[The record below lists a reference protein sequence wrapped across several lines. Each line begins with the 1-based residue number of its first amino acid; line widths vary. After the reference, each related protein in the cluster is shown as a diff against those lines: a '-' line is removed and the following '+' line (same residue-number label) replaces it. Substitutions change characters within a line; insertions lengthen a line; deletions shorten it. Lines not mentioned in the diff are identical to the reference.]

1 MGGQRER
8 GQPARDELVR
18 VLAERDVVCAVA
30 DESSEARAHRCGL
43 DGRSLP
49 LVVDELCGIEPGALL
64 RVEPDVRPRLVR
76 VACEQQPLTDSKSR
90 VVPREGDSLSVLGLS
105 VPSLQSRPKPGPGS
119 RAPGPGHRVT
129 LPEHPGGT
137 MNAAICR
144 RLLLSALLSATS
156 IPVAAQVRIIQTNSQ
171 GNNIH
176 LIDPATNQIVGEVT
190 GVPINH
196 GAAGAPDGSRL
207 YFSSEAE
214 QSLHV
219 VDGKTLQLTKKIP
232 LSGRPNNISISRDG
246 RRVYVGIVSSPGA
259 VDVIDTVTLEKVKSI
274 PMKGGIHNVYVTP
287 DGKYVV
293 AGSIAGKLMT
303 VIDQKT
309 EEPTWTLFQEG
320 VRPMAFETNADGST
334 KRIFVQLSDFHG
346 FAVVDFAQ
354 RKEVARIEL
363 PNDVPPEKV
372 DKGPFNA
379 SPSHGLGVAPDG
391 KTLWVTSRPNARVY
405 AYSLPDLKLLPGYV
419 DLGGRPD
426 WVTFTPD
433 SKQLYIATENTD
445 TVVAIDVAARKEI
458 TRIKVGKSPKRNI
471 TWVAR
476 GTS

>member
-1 MGGQRER
+1 MNAVTYR
-8 GQPARDELVR
+8 R
-18 VLAERDVVCAVA
+18 VLLA
-30 DESSEARAHRCGL
+30 
-43 DGRSLP
+43 
-49 LVVDELCGIEPGALL
+49 ALL
-64 RVEPDVRPRLVR
+64 
-76 VACEQQPLTDSKSR
+76 LTASS
-90 VVPREGDSLSVLGLS
+90 
-105 VPSLQSRPKPGPGS
+105 
-119 RAPGPGHRVT
+119 
-129 LPEHPGGT
+129 
-137 MNAAICR
+137 AAG
-144 RLLLSALLSATS
+144 
-156 IPVAAQVRIIQTNSQ
+156 AQVRIIQTNSQ
-171 GNNIH
+171 GDNIH
-176 LIDPATNQIVGEVT
+176 LIDPLTNQIVGEVK

-214 QSLHV
+214 QALHV
-219 VDGKTLQLTKKIP
+219 IDGKSLQLVKKIP

-246 RRVYVGIVSSPGA
+246 RKVYVGIVSSPGA
-259 VDVIDTVTLEKVKSI
+259 VDVIDTASLERVKSI
-274 PMKGGIHNVYVTP
+274 PTKGGIHNVYVTP
-287 DGKYVV
+287 DGKYLV

-309 EEPTWTLFQEG
+309 EEPVWTLFQEG
-320 VRPMAFETNADGST
+320 IRPMAFETNPDGST
-334 KRIFVQLSDFHG
+334 KRIFVQLSDYHG

-354 RKEVARIEL
+354 RKEVARLEL

-379 SPSHGLGVAPDG
+379 SPSHGIGVAPDG

-405 AYSLPDLKLLPGYV
+405 TYSLPDLKLMPGYV

-433 SKQLYIATENTD
+433 SQRLYIATENTD

-471 TWVAR
+471 TWVSRA
-476 GTS
+476 TS